1 MEMSRRTLLAAAA
14 SAGALAA
21 TGAPSMA
28 AAPLGGA
35 QAPGFSRF
43 KVGDF
48 EVIAVHDGMAMR
60 DIPPGFVRSVPDA
73 EVAKAYEEIGVASGK
88 MANTFTAIV
97 VNTGKQVV
105 LIDTGFADNGGP
117 TTGRIASNLQ
127 AAGIA
132 PKDVDVVLLSHFHGD
147 HIMGLRSKDGALV
160 YPNAEIRVPE
170 AEWAFWMD
178 DAKMGAAP
186 EGLKGNFAAVRKAF
200 GADAG
205 KVARFAWGKEAVPGI
220 TAMQADG
227 HTPGHTAY
235 DIVSGSGRLI
245 FVGDITNN
253 PSVFARRPD
262 WSPVFDMDP
271 QQAIATRKRML
282 DMAAADNIQLSFYH
296 AGFPATGFVAK
307 SGDGYAF
314 QQALWTG
321 SI

>member
-1 MEMSRRTLLAAAA
+1 MNVTRRTLLTGAAA
-14 SAGALAA
+14 AGALAV
-21 TGAPSMA
+21 TGAPLMA
-28 AAPLGGA
+28 AAPMGGP

-43 KVGDF
+43 KLGDF
-48 EVIAVHDGMAMR
+48 EVVAVHDGIAVR
-60 DIPPGFVRSVPDA
+60 DLPPGFVRGVQDA
-73 EVAKAYEEIGVASGK
+73 EVAKAYEEIGLAGGK
-88 MANTFTAIV
+88 LANTFTALAI
-97 VNTGKQVV
+97 NTGKQVI

-117 TTGRIASNLQ
+117 TTGRIAANLQ

-132 PKDVDVVLLSHFHGD
+132 PKDVDIVLLSHFHGD
-147 HIMGLRSKDGALV
+147 HIMGLRTKDGALV

-178 DAKMGAAP
+178 DAKMNAAP
-186 EGLKGNFAAVRKAF
+186 EGQKGNFAAVRKAF

-205 KVARFAWGKEAVPGI
+205 KVARFAWGQEAAPGI
-220 TAMQADG
+220 TAVQADG

-235 DIVSGSGRLI
+235 DIVSGKGRLMY
-245 FVGDITNN
+245 VGDITNN
-253 PSVFARRPD
+253 PAVFARRPD

-271 QQAIATRKRML
+271 QKAIATRKKIL
-282 DMAAADNIQLSFYH
+282 DMASADTIQLSFYH

-321 SI
+321 AL